1 MTPPVYPCLIVFL
14 ENIEGEVAPLA
25 GATAPGKCFQFMLR
39 QTSQVSRFHRE
50 TPGFQQN
57 LPVSRSA
64 IKRRFF
70 TESRIVRSK
79 PIRSHGLKHAFT
91 RWRRASFEESF

>member
-1 MTPPVYPCLIVFL
+1 MYQLVLKVLGVQIDEHLSWNQHIEYIANKIAIVRYWSHK
-14 ENIEGEVAPLA
+14 E
-25 GATAPGKCFQFMLR
+25 
-39 QTSQVSRFHRE
+39 
-50 TPGFQQN
+50 
-57 LPVSRSA
+57 

>member
-1 MTPPVYPCLIVFL
+1 MQSLKLHTNMC
-14 ENIEGEVAPLA
+14 
-25 GATAPGKCFQFMLR
+25 
-39 QTSQVSRFHRE
+39 
-50 TPGFQQN
+50 
-57 LPVSRSA
+57 

-91 RWRRASFEESF
+91 RWRRASLEESFFKMHFTWE